1 MVQASRNINMNWNNS
16 KVLITGADGFIGSH
30 LAEFL
35 VQQGADVTAL
45 ALYNSFDNHG
55 WLDALPAQTRG
66 ALKLVRGDIRDLR
79 QIMNMC
85 QNQDVVF
92 HLAALIGIP
101 YSYETPSSYV
111 ATNVQ
116 GTVNV
121 LTASLDAEVSR
132 VVHTS
137 TSEVYGTAQFI
148 PISEA
153 HPLQGQS
160 PYSASKISA
169 DMMAESFAR
178 SFDLPVVTLR
188 PFNTYGPRQSERA
201 VISTILRQVF
211 DESCPE
217 IRLGDL
223 SPSRDFCFV
232 ADTVNAFIAAAE
244 LGPASVGQ
252 VYNAGAGVGITIGEL
267 VDTIKNVTGCTKPVT
282 QEKTRIRPP
291 QSEVRELLADA
302 KKLQDASGWIAKT
315 NLKDGLQETAEW
327 WRNRVGTARP
337 DARYLT

>member
-1 MVQASRNINMNWNNS
+1 MNWNNS
-16 KVLITGADGFIGSH
+16 NVFITGADGFIGSH

-35 VQQGADVTAL
+35 VEQGSEVTAL

-55 WLDALPAQTRG
+55 WLDALPAGTRK
-66 ALKLVRGDIRDLR
+66 ALKLARGDIRDPR
-79 QIMNMC
+79 QMAALC
-85 QNQDVVF
+85 QGQDVVF

-101 YSYETPSSYV
+101 YSYEAPSSYV

-121 LTASLDAEVSR
+121 LTASLDAGVSR

-137 TSEVYGTAQFI
+137 TSEVYGTAQFT
-148 PISEA
+148 PITEQ

-160 PYSASKISA
+160 PYSASKTSA
-169 DMMAESFAR
+169 DMMAEAFAR

-201 VISTILRQVF
+201 VISTILRQAL
-211 DESCPE
+211 DDACPE

-232 ADTVNAFIAAAE
+232 ADTVNAFLAAAE
-244 LGPASVGQ
+244 LGPSSVGQ
-252 VYNAGAGVGITIGEL
+252 AYNAGTGKGVTIGDL
-267 VDTIKNVTGCTKPVT
+267 VEIIIDVTGCTKPVS

-291 QSEVRELLADA
+291 ESEVMELLADA
-302 KKLQDASGWIAKT
+302 QKLQDASGWVAKT
-315 NLKDGLQETAEW
+315 DLKDGLKKTAEW
-327 WRNRVGTARP
+327 WRGRIETVRP
-337 DARYLT
+337 DARYMT